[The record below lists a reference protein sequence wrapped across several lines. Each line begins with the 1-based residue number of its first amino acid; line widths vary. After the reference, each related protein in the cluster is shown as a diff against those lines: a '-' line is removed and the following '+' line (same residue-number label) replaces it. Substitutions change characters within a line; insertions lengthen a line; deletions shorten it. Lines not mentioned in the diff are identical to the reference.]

1 MINKSKNNKIVTYRK
16 EKKLLFLIFY
26 KQDMYSPLPDTKFAV
41 ETFEYNF
48 KLWTNAISSTARSCR
63 ISLGPPILS
72 HPYVGFGR
80 LEIRD
85 RSSTASG
92 RNHTQKQGDT
102 PKRKQNHRLS
112 LLDTGRHEFWRSV
125 RHTVRNSHITGTR
138 AVSGVWL

>member
-41 ETFEYNF
+41 EIFEYNF

-63 ISLGPPILS
+63 ISLGPPIYLTHTLVS
-72 HPYVGFGR
+72 ISCIRIGFGR

-85 RSSTASG
+85 RSSTA
-92 RNHTQKQGDT
+92 
-102 PKRKQNHRLS
+102 
-112 LLDTGRHEFWRSV
+112 
-125 RHTVRNSHITGTR
+125 
-138 AVSGVWL
+138 